1 MVKLKNK
8 SIYKLIVL
16 SETIRNLD
24 LEEAQTF
31 LDQINQEL
39 KKKLAEILQDSEKLG
54 LYFKFQTEDYTRYYK
69 RLSNKNGLSKFEVID
84 VKTKNN
90 SLSMRKITTNR
101 YIVGLHSDGVYIKSS
116 VSSKRLSNQTVLK
129 LEKIPEDVYIQIQN
143 QYRKIYDLFSL
154 QD

>member
-1 MVKLKNK
+1 MAKLKNK

-16 SETIRNLD
+16 SETVRNLD

-39 KKKLAEILQDSEKLG
+39 KKKLTEILQDSEKLG

-69 RLSNKNGLSKFEVID
+69 RLSNKNGLSEFEVID

>member
-16 SETIRNLD
+16 SETIKNLD

-39 KKKLAEILQDSEKLG
+39 KKKLTKILQDSEKLG

-69 RLSNKNGLSKFEVID
+69 RLSNKNGLSEFEVID

>member
-39 KKKLAEILQDSEKLG
+39 RKKLAEILQDSEKLG

-69 RLSNKNGLSKFEVID
+69 RLSNKNGLSEFEVID

-116 VSSKRLSNQTVLK
+116 VGSKRLSSQTVLK
-129 LEKIPEDVYIQIQN
+129 LEKISEDMYIQIQN
-143 QYRKIYDLFSL
+143 QYRKLYDLFSL

>member
-39 KKKLAEILQDSEKLG
+39 RKKLTEILQDSEKLG

-69 RLSNKNGLSKFEVID
+69 RLSNKNGLSEFEVID

>member
-39 KKKLAEILQDSEKLG
+39 RKKLTEILQDSEKLG

-69 RLSNKNGLSKFEVID
+69 RLSNRNGLSEFEVID

-129 LEKIPEDVYIQIQN
+129 LEKISEDMYIQIQN
-143 QYRKIYDLFSL
+143 QYRKLYDLFSL